1 MNHFFLRYISLSMHN
16 RYILKCKNMKF
27 IRLKKKL
34 YNQLCFLL
42 AHTCNI
48 FFIICALVYVNTK
61 ASRISMHDFYRR
73 LKIIVALE
81 KPIIFYRTNPFLLGI
96 RMEDHECCWLVGQL
110 CCRLCSLFV

>member
-1 MNHFFLRYISLSMHN
+1 MHTGIFSN
-16 RYILKCKNMKF
+16 VKNMKF

-73 LKIIVALE
+73 LKKIVALE
-81 KPIIFYRTNPFLLGI
+81 KPIIFYRKNFTRF
-96 RMEDHECCWLVGQL
+96 D
-110 CCRLCSLFV
+110 SA